1 MPAELKPVNHASL
14 AFSSR
19 MTLPGMRTDLCLILE
34 FAGFDC
40 VEAADGGEA
49 FDEILARR
57 YDLLITDL
65 EMPGMDGIRLSAVS
79 LLPIARGR
87 PPVIVVSAL
96 LDETLAE
103 RRPELRAA
111 GALLAK
117 PIQPADLLK
126 TVHKVMSLRAGCRQ
140 TGGRP
145 RFSTGL
151 TQGRIWAPNE

>member
-1 MPAELKPVNHASL
+1 MPAELKPVNQLRQPRVLIADDAS
-14 AFSSR
+14 
-19 MTLPGMRTDLCLILE
+19 GMRTYLRLILE
-34 FAGFDC
+34 SAGFDC

-65 EMPGMDGIRLSAVS
+65 EMPGMDGIQLLSAVS

-117 PIQPADLLK
+117 PVQPADLLK

-140 TGGRP
+140 TGGARAP
-145 RFSTGL
+145 DGL
-151 TQGRIWAPNE
+151 T